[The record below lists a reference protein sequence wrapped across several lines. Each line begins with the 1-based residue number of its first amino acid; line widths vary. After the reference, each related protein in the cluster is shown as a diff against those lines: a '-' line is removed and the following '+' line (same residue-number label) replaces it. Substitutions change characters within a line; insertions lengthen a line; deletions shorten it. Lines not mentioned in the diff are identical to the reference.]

1 MNLMPSAITVPNQS
15 EGKSFIFERPY
26 MINAPQSGSV
36 PVLMASPH
44 SGHIYPDHL
53 TDALKVDLLKV
64 RRIEDA
70 YVNELYDHAPKYGA
84 TLIAARYARAVTDLN
99 RDANELDPDMFSDG
113 PPRPCGTPT
122 ARVAAGLGCF
132 PRIAAGGE
140 QIYARKLTRAEGE
153 ARLSQIHDKYHERV
167 QLELQSMRL
176 RHGVAVLIDC
186 HSMPSKQPSQ
196 RDLPDIILGD
206 RFGSSCNSKLT
217 GRVERAF
224 KASGLRVT
232 RNAPYAGGFTTR
244 RYGRP
249 KTGIHALQIEI
260 NRSLYMDEETLEL
273 HEGFNELKD
282 VLIYVTTEISDIAS
296 RLKRF

>member
-1 MNLMPSAITVPNQS
+1 MNMPPSTLDGPNQS
-15 EGKSFIFERPY
+15 EAKSPIFERPY
-26 MINAPQSGSV
+26 TIEAPQTGRV
-36 PVLMASPH
+36 PVLMTSPH
-44 SGHIYPDHL
+44 SGRIYPDHV
-53 TDALKVDLLKV
+53 TNALKVDVMNV

-70 YVNELYDHAPKYGA
+70 FVDQLYDHAPKHGA

-99 RDANELDPDMFSDG
+99 RDANELDPDMFSDA
-113 PPRPCGTPT
+113 PPRACGTPT
-122 ARVAAGLGCF
+122 ARVSAGLGSL

-140 QIYARKLTRAEGE
+140 EIYARKLTSAEGE
-153 ARLSQIHDKYHERV
+153 ARLSQIHDPYHERV
-167 QLELQSMRL
+167 QLELQSLRL
-176 RHGVAVLIDC
+176 RHGLAVLIDC

-196 RDLPDIILGD
+196 RGLPDIILGD
-206 RFGSSCNSKLT
+206 RFGSSCDSRLT

-224 KASGLRVT
+224 KAAGLSVI

-260 NRSLYMDEETLEL
+260 NRALYMDEDTLEM
-273 HEGFNELKD
+273 HSGFADLKD
-282 VLIYVTTEISDIAS
+282 ILVQITTEIVDTTS